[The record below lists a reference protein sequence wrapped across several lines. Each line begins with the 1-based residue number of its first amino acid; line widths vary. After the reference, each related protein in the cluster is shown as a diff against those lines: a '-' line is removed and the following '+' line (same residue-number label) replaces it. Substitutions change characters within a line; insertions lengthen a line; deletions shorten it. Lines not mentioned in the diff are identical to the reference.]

1 MNTGTYWTERE
12 SDFYQFFINHQTY
25 IRPYFNCRA
34 IYFLG
39 SQAISINLDRY
50 PMDKGKSDY
59 FSPPTLCMVT
69 LVKACRSHQKRIGER
84 PAENI
89 LGIF

>member
-1 MNTGTYWTERE
+1 
-12 SDFYQFFINHQTY
+12 
-25 IRPYFNCRA
+25 
-34 IYFLG
+34 
-39 SQAISINLDRY
+39 
-50 PMDKGKSDY
+50 MDKGKSDY